1 MRQKPDS
8 AGPSLGGP
16 ALDSPGKAQ
25 WTRVK
30 SGEDFDLVIGFLGFW
45 ALVLLVITVAAELTA
60 QPALGWALGLLAL
73 LLALWGML
81 RLRRRLPART
91 SRRVG

>member
-1 MRQKPDS
+1 MTHTPDS

-16 ALDSPGKAQ
+16 AKEQHS
-25 WTRVK
+25 RVK
-30 SGEDFDLVIGFLGFW
+30 SAEDFDLVIGFLGFW

-60 QPALGWALGLLAL
+60 QPALGWALGLLAV

-91 SRRVG
+91 SRRIT

>member
-1 MRQKPDS
+1 MTHTPDS

-16 ALDSPGKAQ
+16 AKEQ
-25 WTRVK
+25 NTRVK
-30 SGEDFDLVIGFLGFW
+30 SAEDFDLVIGFLAFW

-60 QPALGWALGLLAL
+60 QPALGWALGLLAVV
-73 LLALWGML
+73 LALWGML

-91 SRRVG
+91 SRRIS

>member
-1 MRQKPDS
+1 MGS
-8 AGPSLGGP
+8 P
-16 ALDSPGKAQ
+16 AKERH
-25 WTRVK
+25 TRVQ
-30 SGEDFDLVIGFLGFW
+30 SAEDFDLVIGFLGFW
-45 ALVLLVITVAAELTA
+45 ALVLLVITVAAELTS

-91 SRRVG
+91 TRRIR